1 MSSEII
7 GTLLKS
13 FAAYSQIK
21 KESEKP
27 KEAEQ
32 RKYEMFIPDIGVD
45 AVEVTEIMI
54 AVGDRVELEQSI
66 LTVEGDKASM
76 EIPASAAGV
85 VKEIKVALGDAV
97 NTGSLVLVF
106 VSENNEAD
114 LAEMPVADI
123 SANEVE
129 VHIPDIGGD
138 EVEVTEISVTVGDKV
153 EEGQSIIG
161 VEGDKASMEIPA
173 PTAGV
178 VKEIKVAVGDA
189 VHTGSLVLVF
199 VSENKDVAL
208 PEVNSVCPLEQFV
221 NLDYTACRL
230 PKLNLLQLTDHAKGL
245 WELWGTSADEL
256 ENLEAVARDPLQDIQ
271 HRPVA
276 IDFGTSST
284 VVGITTKHGGQEL
297 LRIGVRD
304 FYQPTEAR
312 HFENPTM
319 LEFLDFQA
327 FTYAWVKDAYRPE
340 LNWDWVRA
348 SHEAQASFRDNTGD
362 TEILAS
368 ILPRLKQWAL
378 RSNVDRRIKLTGRKG
393 KEMELEPHSER
404 NPVRG
409 QPIPVSSDEPL
420 DPIELYAWYLGM
432 TINWRERGLFLKYYL
447 SFPVKYPMEVR
458 NRILASFRRG
468 LQRSF
473 PHSLIEHHSHI
484 LNDFEVSELASEP
497 SAYAAAALPTLGI
510 EPTEEGVPYAV
521 FDFGGGT
528 TDFDYG
534 ILRWANEQEEDEGY
548 ERVFEHIGSGGDNFL
563 GAENLLEHLAYE
575 TFKLNQDIL
584 RQQKIQFTLPI
595 DALAFPGSEL
605 LIANTQAAQTNVIM
619 LAAQLRDFIEAEQPD
634 LTSQIRLDLL
644 DVNGE
649 KQLCELQ
656 LDANY
661 LDNFLAERIKQGVQ
675 AFFLQLNSVKDML
688 PTLPIHILLA
698 GNGSRSR
705 HIQALFDNENN
716 QLTDILKDIFGKA
729 LPQILPYPPL
739 PMNERNPHSPTSKTG
754 VAIGLLKL
762 APGSR
767 VLIKN
772 SEQAQ
777 QTGEAPFG
785 WYVGKIYRGNF
796 KPELELISNYQEWTS
811 LGVITGG
818 VFNLYATKS
827 PRTLLGLA
835 EGSSELK
842 FVPLAL
848 PDALP
853 RAKLFV
859 RAVAPGHIEYAHAID
874 EKELSTA
881 IIQELHLEKM

>member
-1 MSSEII
+1 MSKDM
-7 GTLLKS
+7 KS
-13 FAAYSQIK
+13 TIAAAFAAYYQIK
-21 KESEKP
+21 NVSGTTKEEERAEYKIDASP
-27 KEAEQ
+27 KTKAVH
-32 RKYEMFIPDIGVD
+32 IPDIRED
-45 AVEVTEIMI
+45 EVEVTEILV
-54 AVGDRVELEQSI
+54 AVGDKVELEQSI
-66 LTVEGDKASM
+66 LVVEGDKASM

-85 VKEIKVALGDAV
+85 VKEIKVAV
-97 NTGSLVLVF
+97 
-106 VSENNEAD
+106 
-114 LAEMPVADI
+114 
-123 SANEVE
+123 
-129 VHIPDIGGD
+129 GD
-138 EVEVTEISVTVGDKV
+138 EVNRGSIVMVFEIDQCV
-153 EEGQSIIG
+153 
-161 VEGDKASMEIPA
+161 SM
-173 PTAGV
+173 
-178 VKEIKVAVGDA
+178 
-189 VHTGSLVLVF
+189 
-199 VSENKDVAL
+199 NKKTNTKT
-208 PEVNSVCPLEQFV
+208 NSVSPQEQLA
-221 NLDYTACRL
+221 NLDYTPCRL
-230 PKLNLLQLTDHAKGL
+230 PKLNASQLTDPAKGL
-245 WELWGTSADEL
+245 WELWGRSETEL
-256 ENLEAVARDPLQDIQ
+256 ETLELSARDPLQDIQ
-271 HRPVA
+271 NRPVA

-284 VVGITTKHGGQEL
+284 VVGITNKHGGQEL

-304 FYQPTEAR
+304 FYQPTEAK
-312 HFENPTM
+312 HFENPTV
-319 LEFLDFQA
+319 LEFLDFEP
-327 FTYAWVKDAYRPE
+327 FTDAWVTDAYRPG

-348 SHEAQASFRDNTGD
+348 SHEAQTSLRDNPGD
-362 TEILAS
+362 TDTLAS

-378 RSNVDRRIKLTGRKG
+378 RSDVDRRIKLTGRKG
-393 KEMELEPHSER
+393 KEMELEPHCER

-409 QPIPVSSDEPL
+409 QPIQVSSEDPL

-447 SFPVKYPMEVR
+447 SFPVKYPVEVR
-458 NRILASFRRG
+458 HRILASFRRG

-473 PHSLIEHHSHI
+473 PQSLIEHHPHI
-484 LNDFEVSELASEP
+484 LNDFEVGELASEP
-497 SAYAAAALPTLGI
+497 AAYAAAALPALGI

-528 TDFDYG
+528 SDFDYG

-548 ERVFEHIGSGGDNFL
+548 ERVFEHVGSGGDNFL

-575 TFKLNQDIL
+575 TFKLNQDVL
-584 RQQKIQFTLPI
+584 RQQKVQFTLPM

-619 LAAQLRDFIEAEQPD
+619 LAARLRDFMEAEQSD

-644 DVNGE
+644 DANCE

-656 LDANY
+656 LDADY

-675 AFFLQLNSVKDML
+675 AFFLQLSSVKDKL
-688 PTLPIHILLA
+688 PILPIHILLA

-716 QLTDILKDIFGKA
+716 QITDILKDMFGKA
-729 LPQILPYPPL
+729 LPKILPYPPL

-796 KPELELISNYQEWTS
+796 KPELELSSNYQEWTS
-811 LGVITGG
+811 LGVITSG

-842 FVPLAL
+842 FVPLSL
-848 PDALP
+848 LDAMP

-859 RAVAPGHIEYAHAID
+859 RAVAPGRIEYAHAID
-874 EKELSTA
+874 EQELSTA
-881 IIQELHLEKM
+881 VIQELHLDNM